1 MSHFTTNIY
10 LTPPYP
16 ETSFVFTAGLY
27 QSIIPSGQGHFAEQP
42 LQIYPTTKPDA
53 TIHDKD
59 PYNVGSANAVG
70 LVSATDNVNDYTF
83 TAFTD
88 NVNQYND
95 SGILTGTILAAPIS
109 FLRPAYSSTLKTS
122 RFPIARSS
130 GIINTQAHALATDAA
145 TSGGGFNY
153 LSNAYYY
160 ITTKSTVN
168 FAQYQILETGT
179 YSTYTLNQQTL
190 SNNIKSISQ
199 ASGTLSNTLDY

>member
-1 MSHFTTNIY
+1 MAHFKTNIY
-10 LTPPYP
+10 LNPTYP
-16 ETSFVFTAGLY
+16 ETSFAFTAGLY

-42 LQIYPTTKPDA
+42 LQTYATTKSDA
-53 TIHDKD
+53 AIHDKD

-70 LVSATDNVNDYTF
+70 LVSAAENATDYTF
-83 TAFTD
+83 TEFTD
-88 NVNQYND
+88 TVKQYND
-95 SGILTGTILAAPIS
+95 LGVSTGNIPNAPIS

-122 RFPIARSS
+122 IFPIVRTS
-130 GIINTQAHALATDAA
+130 GISNNKAHALASDAA
-145 TSGGGFNY
+145 TSGAGFNY

-168 FAQYQILETGT
+168 FAQYQILESGT

-190 SNNIKSISQ
+190 SNNIKNISQ

>member
-1 MSHFTTNIY
+1 MAHFTTDIY
-10 LTPPYP
+10 LNPTYP
-16 ETSFVFTAGLY
+16 DTSFAFTAGLY

-42 LQIYPTTKPDA
+42 LQTYVTTKPDA

-88 NVNQYND
+88 NVKLYND
-95 SGILTGTILAAPIS
+95 LGVSTGNLPASAIS
-109 FLRPAYSSTLKTS
+109 FLRPSYSSTLKTS
-122 RFPIARSS
+122 IFPIVRTS
-130 GIINTQAHALATDAA
+130 GITNAKAHALATDAA

-168 FAQYQILETGT
+168 FAQYQILESGT